1 MNRNKPR
8 SLIIGL
14 GLIAMGFAGLLLKL
28 GGGFGN
34 VISWLLIGV
43 GALEA
48 ILMGHL
54 PMYFAMLLF
63 MPFSV
68 MSYYLF
74 IPVKKKMGK
83 VVDESGSPVIAWYQ
97 LEDRMVLVREIDIL
111 KTIEGTSVFRDQGK
125 LQKMGVFLKKN
136 GVPEYT
142 LDEKR
147 VRRAAASWNKDEQLL
162 QRTRKNES
170 DDWKAYKSKSY
181 SLIHLD
187 KYNEGSVAR
196 IHNVIEALWKSKK
209 YRERQLEDIIQLA
222 LWYSLAVDVCYGR
235 EDQSFWDRISV

>member
-1 MNRNKPR
+1 LNQNKPR

-14 GLIAMGFAGLLLKL
+14 GLFAMGLAGLLLEL

-34 VISWLLIGV
+34 AISWLLIGV

-54 PMYFAMLLF
+54 PMYFMMLLAT
-63 MPFSV
+63 PFWI

-74 IPVKKKMGK
+74 IPVKKKRGK
-83 VVDESGSPVIAWYQ
+83 VVDASGSAVIAWHR
-97 LEDRMVLVREIDIL
+97 LADRMVLVRELEIIN
-111 KTIEGTSVFRDQGK
+111 TIAGGSVFRDQEM
-125 LQKMGVFLKKN
+125 LQKMGAFLKKN

-147 VRRAAASWNKDEQLL
+147 VRRAVNSWNNDKELL
-162 QRTRKNES
+162 QRARQSPRIKGTAGTS
-170 DDWKAYKSKSY
+170 VP
-181 SLIHLD
+181 LIHLGKND
-187 KYNEGSVAR
+187 VESVDR
-196 IHNVIEALWKSKK
+196 ISAVIGLLWGTQPFKT
-209 YRERQLEDIIQLA
+209 RQLDDIIQLA
-222 LWYSLAVDVCYGR
+222 IWYSLAVDVCDGR

>member
-1 MNRNKPR
+1 LNQNKPR

-14 GLIAMGFAGLLLKL
+14 GLFAMGLAGLLLEL
-28 GGGFGN
+28 GGGFGK

-54 PMYFAMLLF
+54 PIFFIMLLAT
-63 MPFSV
+63 PFWI

-74 IPVKKKMGK
+74 IPVKKKGGK
-83 VVDESGSPVIAWYQ
+83 VVDASGSAVIAWHR
-97 LEDRMVLVREIDIL
+97 LEDRMVLVREIEIIN
-111 KTIEGTSVFRDQGK
+111 TIEGTSVFRDQGK
-125 LQKMGVFLKKN
+125 LQKMGAFLKKN

-162 QRTRKNES
+162 QRTRKNEGF
-170 DDWKAYKSKSY
+170 DWKAYKSKSF

-187 KYNEGSVAR
+187 KYNEGSVDR
-196 IHNVIEALWKSKK
+196 IHNVIEALWKSQK

-222 LWYSLAVDVCYGR
+222 LWHSLAVDVCYGR